1 MAVGWDRSLPV
12 PVELRAHE
20 CKNEIPEHLVI
31 RTSSSGSNCCGSGV
45 WESLGAAGEK
55 IDSGLGSG
63 RGMWIK
69 NDYELRELKVLLR
82 GQLPMNPDRIKIKAI
97 WVSTCQACGFN
108 ERTH

>member
-1 MAVGWDRSLPV
+1 MAVGWDRTLPV

-20 CKNEIPEHLVI
+20 CRNEIPEHLVI
-31 RTSSSGSNCCGSGV
+31 RTLSSGSNCSGSRV

-82 GQLPMNPDRIKIKAI
+82 GQLPMIQTESRLKQD
-97 WVSTCQACGFN
+97 G
-108 ERTH
+108 